1 MHPTQRKLMKRIIL
15 FLSLQF
21 PITYPAIAGQDIDLV
36 ANVKN
41 STCKSGISN
50 QGNIDL
56 GVVGVGYFSDNVT
69 PESYQP
75 GGKEFTVTVSD
86 CALQGTGDVL
96 NQLHIDFRALSGVM
110 AAGSRQ
116 IFANEVATGAKNV
129 GVVLF
134 SIQDPTN
141 IFNVISSAGNS
152 RSVYPVM
159 TSALH
164 NSSLI
169 FTSSARIASPSTA
182 YRLRSYRNI
191 PTVAAASS
199 PCSRASPSS

>member
-15 FLSLQF
+15 FLSLLF
-21 PITYPAIAGQDIDLV
+21 PITCPAIAGQDIDLV

-50 QGNIDL
+50 QGNIVL
-56 GVVGVGYFSDNVT
+56 GVVGVGYFSGNVT

-75 GGKEFTVTVSD
+75 GGKEFTVSD

-116 IFANEVATGAKNV
+116 IFANEVTTGAKNV

-134 SIQDPTN
+134 SIQDPAN
-141 IFNVISSAGNS
+141 IFNVLSSAGNS
-152 RSVYPVM
+152 RSIYPVM
-159 TSALH
+159 TSALN
-164 NSSLI
+164 NSSWK
-169 FTSSARIASPSTA
+169 FYARMQKIDPALDVISGQVMSHILVDVH
-182 YRLRSYRNI
+182 YE
-191 PTVAAASS
+191 
-199 PCSRASPSS
+199 

>member
-15 FLSLQF
+15 FLSLLF
-21 PITYPAIAGQDIDLV
+21 PITCPAIAGQDIDLI

-56 GVVGVGYFSDNVT
+56 GVVGVGYFSGNVT

-86 CALQGTGDVL
+86 CALQGTGNVL

-110 AAGSRQ
+110 ATGSRQ
-116 IFANEVATGAKNV
+116 IFANEDNAGAKNL
-129 GVVLF
+129 GVVIF
-134 SIQDPTN
+134 SIQDPANT
-141 IFNVISSAGNS
+141 FNVLGATGNS

-159 TSALH
+159 SSALN
-164 NSSLI
+164 NSSWKFSTRMQKIDPALNVTSGPLI
-169 FTSSARIASPSTA
+169 SHVLVDI
-182 YRLRSYRNI
+182 YYE
-191 PTVAAASS
+191 
-199 PCSRASPSS
+199 

>member
-15 FLSLQF
+15 FLSLLF
-21 PITYPAIAGQDIDLV
+21 PITCPAIAGQDIALI

-56 GVVGVGYFSDNVT
+56 GVVGVGYFSGNVT
-69 PESYQP
+69 SESYQP

-110 AAGSRQ
+110 ATGSRQ
-116 IFANEVATGAKNV
+116 IFANEDNAGAKNV
-129 GVVLF
+129 GVVIF
-134 SIQDPTN
+134 SIQDPANT
-141 IFNVISSAGNS
+141 FNVLGATGNS

-159 TSALH
+159 SSALN
-164 NSSLI
+164 NSSWKFSTRMQKIDPALNVTSGPLI
-169 FTSSARIASPSTA
+169 SHVLVDI
-182 YRLRSYRNI
+182 YYE
-191 PTVAAASS
+191 
-199 PCSRASPSS
+199 

>member
-15 FLSLQF
+15 FLSLLF
-21 PITYPAIAGQDIDLV
+21 PITCPAIAGQDIDLV

-56 GVVGVGYFSDNVT
+56 GVVGVGYFSGNVT

-110 AAGSRQ
+110 ATGSRQ
-116 IFANEVATGAKNV
+116 IFANEDNAGAKNV
-129 GVVLF
+129 GVVIF
-134 SIQDPTN
+134 SIQDPANT
-141 IFNVISSAGNS
+141 FNVLGATGNS
-152 RSVYPVM
+152 CSVYPVM
-159 TSALH
+159 SSALN
-164 NSSLI
+164 NSSWKFSTRMQKIDPALNVTSGPLI
-169 FTSSARIASPSTA
+169 SHVLVDI
-182 YRLRSYRNI
+182 YYE
-191 PTVAAASS
+191 
-199 PCSRASPSS
+199 

>member
-15 FLSLQF
+15 FLSLLF
-21 PITYPAIAGQDIDLV
+21 SITCPAIAGQDIDLV

-56 GVVGVGYFSDNVT
+56 GVVGVGYFSGNVT

-110 AAGSRQ
+110 ATGSRQ
-116 IFANEVATGAKNV
+116 IFANEDNAGAKNV
-129 GVVLF
+129 GVVIF
-134 SIQDPTN
+134 SIQDPANT
-141 IFNVISSAGNS
+141 FNVLGATGNS

-159 TSALH
+159 SSALN
-164 NSSLI
+164 NSSWKFSTRMQKIDPALNVTSGPLI
-169 FTSSARIASPSTA
+169 SHVLVDI
-182 YRLRSYRNI
+182 YYE
-191 PTVAAASS
+191 
-199 PCSRASPSS
+199 

>member
-86 CALQGTGDVL
+86 CALMNPLMILVKIIKLRWIHILSYDQMVSRKIN
-96 NQLHIDFRALSGVM
+96 NQTTRCANS
-110 AAGSRQ
+110 
-116 IFANEVATGAKNV
+116 IFYTT
-129 GVVLF
+129 LF
-134 SIQDPTN
+134 TN
-141 IFNVISSAGNS
+141 SAPN
-152 RSVYPVM
+152 Y
-159 TSALH
+159 T
-164 NSSLI
+164 
-169 FTSSARIASPSTA
+169 
-182 YRLRSYRNI
+182 
-191 PTVAAASS
+191 
-199 PCSRASPSS
+199 